1 MNTNIITRSYK
12 TIPVKVTMVKNNSKG
27 IKVTMAK
34 NNSKGVK
41 IRFINKKRITI
52 TFVDISVTQSAE
64 NLIIITFNDVA
75 ITMNDTAIGYSD

>member
-12 TIPVKVTMVKNNSKG
+12 TIPV
-27 IKVTMAK
+27 KVTMAK

-52 TFVDISVTQSAE
+52 IFTGEIPWVFKYLRASPNTIWLTEFNNFSSASQV
-64 NLIIITFNDVA
+64 NSNTNWTITDN
-75 ITMNDTAIGYSD
+75 

>member
-27 IKVTMAK
+27 VKVTMAKNNSEGVKVTMAK

-41 IRFINKKRITI
+41 IRFINKK
-52 TFVDISVTQSAE
+52 E
-64 NLIIITFNDVA
+64 YL
-75 ITMNDTAIGYSD
+75 